1 MLYYD
6 NFCGTLLPGPRRVSN
21 TLCALS
27 SVARLSVSMTMS
39 MSSGLFSMA
48 EEDSEKSDE
57 NRDSSH
63 TKYDKFLDPGGPSEE
78 GYALELYKPERR
90 HSLPVPGK
98 MSDIEEESR
107 SSMQGEDS
115 DSPVNAC
122 GVRIIIEDEPSDT
135 QSTDEAD
142 TAAETLLEASD
153 GGAMANDRR
162 ISQFS
167 EVHLLA

>member
-1 MLYYD
+1 M
-6 NFCGTLLPGPRRVSN
+6 SN

-63 TKYDKFLDPGGPSEE
+63 NKYDKYLDPGGPSEE
-78 GYALELYKPERR
+78 GGYSLELYKPERR

-135 QSTDEAD
+135 QSIDEQD
-142 TAAETLLEASD
+142 TAQDTLLETGD
-153 GGAMANDRR
+153 GAMVNDRR

>member
-1 MLYYD
+1 
-6 NFCGTLLPGPRRVSN
+6 
-21 TLCALS
+21 
-27 SVARLSVSMTMS
+27 
-39 MSSGLFSMA
+39 MA

-57 NRDSSH
+57 NKDSHS
-63 TKYDKFLDPGGPSEE
+63 KYDKYLDPGGPSEE

-107 SSMQGEDS
+107 SSMQDDS

-142 TAAETLLEASD
+142 TAQETLLETGD
-153 GGAMANDRR
+153 GAITNDRR